1 MGTVCSSTTYGE
13 PATIASVHFPAF
25 RQTLK
30 RMDGKTV
37 AITGCTTGTGYICA
51 QVCAEL
57 GAVVLMLN
65 RPSAR
70 ADAALQALQ
79 QAVPGCQAYK
89 VPCDLMSFASVRQAG
104 QQLRSL
110 ASTSR
115 HHVGLDVLCNNAGIM
130 GMKDEATGDGCDTQ
144 MQTNHLSHFLLTA
157 EVWPLLE
164 KAAGLRGEA
173 RVVNHSSGAR
183 SMPKKPMDATYLQQN
198 GGNLGGDELGWTPFS
213 GARWTR
219 YQQTKLA
226 NVVFTYALRDR
237 AAACNSKVKA
247 LVAHP
252 GLAATNLQVTS
263 ASDGGMGQGF
273 TDFLMSNVAQSG
285 EDGSTGLIRCCC
297 DPEAKSGDF
306 FGPSGLTGTGPCVLL
321 PSEPEE
327 SFADEASRKMLWEV
341 SCEVTK
347 ANFPFAR

>member
-1 MGTVCSSTTYGE
+1 MGGTYGK
-13 PATIASVHFPAF
+13 PATVASVHFPAF
-25 RQTLK
+25 RQGLK

-70 ADAALQALQ
+70 ADDALQTLQ
-79 QAVPGCQAYK
+79 KAVPGGQFRL

-110 ASTSR
+110 APG
-115 HHVGLDVLCNNAGIM
+115 GLDVLCNNAGIM
-130 GMKDEATGDGCDTQ
+130 AVKDEATGDGCDPQ

-164 KAAGLRGEA
+164 KAADLRGEA
-173 RVVNHSSGAR
+173 RVVNHSSVAR
-183 SMPKKPMDATYLQQN
+183 SMGNKPLDATYLQMN
-198 GGNLGGDELGWTPFS
+198 GGNLGGDELGWAPFT
-213 GARWTR
+213 GACWTR

-263 ASDGGMGQGF
+263 ATDGGMGQSF
-273 TDFLMSNVAQSG
+273 SNFLMGNLAQSG

-306 FGPSGLTGTGPCVLL
+306 FGPTGAMQSGPCALL
-321 PSEPEE
+321 NRGGDE
-327 SFADEASRKMLWEV
+327 SLADEASRKMLWEV

-347 ANFPFAR
+347 ANFPLAS